1 MDDNGGISMEKYYIG
16 ADIGGTTV
24 KLAFIE
30 ESGEIAVKWEIP
42 TNTADQGKTIPE
54 DIAKAIKEEL
64 DNTEISKSSIIGIG
78 AGAPGF
84 VDTKTGY
91 IHEAVNIG
99 WKDFDFGNH
108 LSKLTGFPV
117 WVDNDAN
124 LAALGENWLGAGE
137 GCTELIAVTLGTGVG
152 GGIIANGNVLN
163 GANGT
168 AAELGHVTV
177 IPDGGV
183 ACNCGKTG
191 CLETVSSATG
201 IVRKA
206 KEITEQ
212 YPDSILHPAI
222 EAGTLTAKDVFDGVR
237 DGDEASSVVIHE
249 VTDVLGM
256 AIANMAI
263 AINPEKIVIGGGVS
277 QAGELLLKPL
287 EKAYR
292 KYALRRTAMA
302 SSFGIAQLGND
313 AGVIGGAYLVKKNS

>member
-1 MDDNGGISMEKYYIG
+1 MEQLYIG

-24 KLAFIE
+24 KLAFIK
-30 ESGEIAVKWEIP
+30 ESGSIVEKWEIP
-42 TNTADQGKTIPE
+42 TNTERQGESIPS
-54 DIAKAIKEEL
+54 DISQSIHEKLKEMNIHKEAVM
-64 DNTEISKSSIIGIG
+64 GIG

-84 VDTKTGY
+84 VDTTTGF

-99 WKDFDFGNH
+99 WENFNFGP
-108 LSKLTGFPV
+108 LLKELTGLPV

-124 LAALGENWLGAGE
+124 LAALGENWLGAGK

-177 IPDGGV
+177 VPEGG
-183 ACNCGKTG
+183 APCNCGKTG

-206 KEITEQ
+206 KEMAKS
-212 YPDSILHPAI
+212 YPESTLQTFINND
-222 EAGTLTAKDVFDGVR
+222 GLTAKDVFEAADR
-237 DGDEASSVVIHE
+237 GDEAAVKVILE

-277 QAGELLLKPL
+277 KAGTQLLAPL
-287 EKAYR
+287 EKAYL
-292 KYALRRTAMA
+292 KYALRRTAEA
-302 SSFGIAQLGND
+302 SNFGIAELGND
-313 AGVIGGAYLVKKNS
+313 AGVIGGAYLVKKHK